1 MSKFSF
7 TRPKVSLSERI
18 ENFFNHNSDALSRKD
33 LPFKVADYDHE
44 TDTYHIINS
53 KASFPEAYNHPT
65 GTHVIQ
71 TLGTAAEFEQQV
83 RGAASAQAT
92 EGSDVSKRAG
102 IGFLLGGVTGAAI
115 GAATS
120 GKGDWRNKPWF
131 TLPNPVITPKK
142 A

>member
-7 TRPKVSLSERI
+7 TRPKVSLLERI

-83 RGAASAQAT
+83 RG
-92 EGSDVSKRAG
+92 
-102 IGFLLGGVTGAAI
+102 LLLPKLL
-115 GAATS
+115 
-120 GKGDWRNKPWF
+120 KGRM
-131 TLPNPVITPKK
+131 
-142 A
+142 